1 VRAQRRTRKEAG
13 LENALPMRWGLKGA
27 LKKGD
32 RARKHTIWMMR
43 AQQPAQKEV
52 TMRHRSVKDENN
64 AWGSLCMYTY
74 LRNIGPLFFMEFFFS
89 QKFESLIVSF
99 DGSFRSYLLESYL
112 VILTSMR
119 GMTSTYFFVH
129 KPLSEGLSASPNIF
143 CFLRRRIMES
153 ALCVLVDCPIVWS
166 CLQVFNLGFPWG
178 WGYMEEDLVIYKELF
193 SQRTFGIS
201 KLF

>member
-1 VRAQRRTRKEAG
+1 
-13 LENALPMRWGLKGA
+13 
-27 LKKGD
+27 
-32 RARKHTIWMMR
+32 
-43 AQQPAQKEV
+43 
-52 TMRHRSVKDENN
+52 
-64 AWGSLCMYTY
+64 MYTY

-143 CFLRRRIMES
+143 CFLRRGIMES
-153 ALCVLVDCPIVWS
+153 VLCVLVDCPTVWS

-201 KLF
+201 KLFQKSHFDVCSKQTCSKTFKRFSWIGLHECWKILFCFWWSEVMFDWSKRFKLQFEGFKEPVFEAFICLHE